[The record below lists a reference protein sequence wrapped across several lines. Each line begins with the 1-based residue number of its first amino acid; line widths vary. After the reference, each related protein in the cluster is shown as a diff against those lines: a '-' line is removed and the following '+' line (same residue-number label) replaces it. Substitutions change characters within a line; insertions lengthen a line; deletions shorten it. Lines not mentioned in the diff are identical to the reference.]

1 MKYDIT
7 DFTGR
12 QVTVSPRLALYAVKD
27 FMGTE
32 LPGLAVILDDVTDPS
47 EPEQYAVL
55 TVSFGEFIGM
65 KNCAYIDTN
74 NCDFADQLLQAGI
87 AKDTGFYKASG
98 FCTYPLWVFDEQF
111 LRSSGEENYEKY
123 SSRFDEYMKDT
134 LDDHEYDDESE
145 DEGEDESIGMNM

>member
-74 NCDFADQLLQAGI
+74 NCDFADQLLAQGI
-87 AKDTGFYKASG
+87 AVTTAFTKQSG
-98 FCTYPLWVFDEQF
+98 MCEYPLWLFDE
-111 LRSSGEENYEKY
+111 EKLKEMGAEAY
-123 SSRFDEYMKDT
+123 YKYT
-134 LDDHEYDDESE
+134 TEYDKYFAENLGVT
-145 DEGEDESIGMNM
+145 EGNK